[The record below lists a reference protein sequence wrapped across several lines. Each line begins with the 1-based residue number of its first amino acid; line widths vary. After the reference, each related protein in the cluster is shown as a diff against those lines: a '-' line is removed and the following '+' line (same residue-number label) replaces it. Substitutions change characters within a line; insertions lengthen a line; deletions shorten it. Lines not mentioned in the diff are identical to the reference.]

1 MESVKQRTA
10 GNAAGL
16 LNSGHI
22 LIALMGKGALTD
34 NGHFILITEYLD
46 NGNVHIADPNSYE
59 NSTKEWELG
68 QLMAELKQSHDNG
81 APLWAVGRGEEGA
94 EDNG

>member
-1 MESVKQRTA
+1 MPSWER
-10 GNAAGL
+10 
-16 LNSGHI
+16 
-22 LIALMGKGALTD
+22 GALTE

-81 APLWAVGRGEEGA
+81 APLWAVGPEKVGEAAEGA
-94 EDNG
+94 ADNG